1 MGFLSA
7 ARPPGDRVEV
17 TQWALRSFA
26 EVRLL
31 RAALRQTLREQ
42 PLPDGGVL
50 GTLLEKM
57 AIVAT
62 ELAANAM
69 AHARPPTTV
78 RLFRTER
85 TFILD
90 VADNEPWIIPKLADE
105 RSLRPRGLG
114 LHMARQLSLDIGWYV
129 DDGTKHVWAQ
139 VAIPTARRPAEDDDP
154 PPRSGP

>member
-7 ARPPGDRVEV
+7 ARPPGEKVEV

-26 EVRLL
+26 EVRLM
-31 RAALRQTLREQ
+31 RAALRRTLQEQ
-42 PLPDGGVL
+42 PMPAGGVL
-50 GTLLEKM
+50 GTLVERM

-62 ELAANAM
+62 ELSANAM

-90 VADNEPWIIPKLADE
+90 VADNEPWIIPQITDE
-105 RSLRPRGLG
+105 RSLRLRGLG

-129 DDGTKHVWAQ
+129 EDGTKHVWAQ
-139 VAIPTARRPAEDDDP
+139 VAIPTARRAVEEDDP
-154 PPRSGP
+154 PPQV